1 MSRTRYAAPL
11 AVLALL
17 AFAAVA
23 VAKPTPAGS
32 STTFSAVHDESSAVL
47 IFSGTIKSGKAVC
60 KEKRKVVISKGLP
73 TPPGFQ
79 PLGVATSEKDGTW
92 TTEVP
97 DLLTGEKPTGLKA
110 VLKSKRVGDV
120 LCKGSTKKL
129 GGSVGAQP

>member
-1 MSRTRYAAPL
+1 MSRTRYAATL
-11 AVLALL
+11 AVLGLL

-60 KEKRKVVISKGLP
+60 KDKRKVLISKSLP

-97 DLLTGEKPTGLKA
+97 DLLAGEPTGLKA
-110 VLKSKRVGDV
+110 VLKSKRVGNV

-129 GGSVGAQP
+129 GGSVGTQP